1 MRAYGNNTD
10 IIIDRDREAKSHGL
24 LAERR
29 LAPPLLA
36 RFENGLLYR
45 FIQGRVCTPQDLI
58 SEPVWR
64 GVAKML
70 GQWHGSLPIDS
81 ALDSRPLTNG
91 TNGANGTNETN
102 GNACNGDISHNT
114 DLPHSHTSK
123 SIASRSPTPNIWT
136 VMQRWVL
143 VLPVGTEAE
152 KKRKL
157 LLQKEL
163 EKSFLELDDTSG
175 LGHEGL
181 VFGHCDLLSANVIV
195 LPSTSPASQRPSTET
210 VSFIDYEYAIPC
222 PAAFDIAN
230 HFAEWGGYDC
240 DYNMLP
246 TKSIRRKFLNEY
258 LLSFAS
264 HTGDTINSTVLNKLV
279 EDVDRYRGMPGLYW
293 GIWALIQATISQI
306 DFDYAS
312 YAEVRLGEYWAW
324 REETDGTRK
333 RAGKEI
339 PLRERRWA
347 QEV

>member
-1 MRAYGNNTD
+1 MRAYGNNTEV
-10 IIIDRDREAKSHGL
+10 IIDRDREAKSHAL
-24 LAERR
+24 LAECG

-58 SEPVWR
+58 IEPVWR
-64 GVAKML
+64 AVARRL
-70 GQWHGSLPIDS
+70 GQWHGSLSISLVPGGKSLI
-81 ALDSRPLTNG
+81 NG
-91 TNGANGTNETN
+91 TNAKAYNGE
-102 GNACNGDISHNT
+102 
-114 DLPHSHTSK
+114 LPHDASPSP
-123 SIASRSPTPNIWT
+123 SRAIAARSPTPNIWM

-143 VLPVGTEAE
+143 ALPAGTEAE
-152 KKRKL
+152 RKRKAQ
-157 LLQKEL
+157 LQKEL
-163 EKSFLELDDTSG
+163 ERSFHELDDTSG
-175 LGHEGL
+175 LGNHGF
-181 VFGHCDLLSANVIV
+181 VFGHCDLLSANVII
-195 LPSTSPASQRPSTET
+195 LPSSASKPTNSKSET

-246 TKSIRRKFLNEY
+246 TRLTRRAFLAEY
-258 LLSFAS
+258 LASFAS
-264 HTGDTINSTVLNKLV
+264 HSGELINTSVLNKLA

-306 DFDYAS
+306 DFDYSS
-312 YAEVRLGEYWAW
+312 YAEIRLGEYWAW
-324 REETDGTRK
+324 RGEVEGSRK
-333 RAGKEI
+333 RAGKEM